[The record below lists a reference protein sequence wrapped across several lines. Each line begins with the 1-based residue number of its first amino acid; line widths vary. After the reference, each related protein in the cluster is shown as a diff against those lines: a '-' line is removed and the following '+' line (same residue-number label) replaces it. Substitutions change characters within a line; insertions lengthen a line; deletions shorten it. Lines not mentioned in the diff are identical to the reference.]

1 MALCSIEL
9 AKKMKTKKNWHSK
22 NQKPYIAG
30 NNYVFS
36 SCIKAI
42 TTLLIAIFLWAS
54 PASALTVSTGDY
66 RIQLLTDPSPPVA
79 GLETLTTL
87 KVLRVTDGLPAQH
100 GKIHIKFSEAADTD
114 EIDRIENEDL
124 STFNMVKGGDEH
136 GNYEIKSTFAKHA
149 PYYIDIVISEIEGIR
164 LLSPLRAGFT
174 VIPSPVG
181 HAGLKMMF
189 VLATVLVVFVF
200 FIFII
205 HAKLRKQ
212 SSDPIGFNYLDIP
225 WIKKILTWNYLQPLF
240 QIPLLIMFAIL
251 LFLAFFDIQDG
262 GKNLSTKLIWTVWW
276 AGVIFTFVL
285 VGRVWC
291 FMCPL
296 GAVSEWISNV
306 VKATRKLPVRMRNVW
321 LANLLFITLTW
332 IDITLGVVGI
342 PVLTGV
348 LFVVI
353 TVIAVATSL
362 IYERRTFCRYLC
374 PIGGII
380 GIYSMFSAVELR
392 SKDCSVCKSHN
403 KKECYV
409 GNNNGRGCPMFELV
423 PSMDSNN
430 ACNFCGECIKTCSR
444 NNISLRFRAFF
455 KDVWTTS
462 KYSLDEAALAI
473 VLVGVSIFVTGDMLE
488 PWEEWMA
495 AAKTLVPAELLG
507 IEYDYTIEVVAKSF
521 IYIFFSLILIPGA
534 LFLAS
539 IFSNRLVGQANHN
552 GLIKTLSIF
561 GYMFIPIGLSLH
573 LAHNAGHLLNESGG
587 VVPAIQRFINIYTP
601 FNAGEPDWLL
611 AAEPL
616 IDPSFLYWIQMSL
629 LLIFFVYSLYAGYRL
644 SLKNYKDG
652 SIAFR
657 ALFPMVVLSLAL
669 VTLSVYLLNLPMA
682 PRHLH

>member
-1 MALCSIEL
+1 M
-9 AKKMKTKKNWHSK
+9 
-22 NQKPYIAG
+22 
-30 NNYVFS
+30 
-36 SCIKAI
+36 
-42 TTLLIAIFLWAS
+42 AS
-54 PASALTVSTGDY
+54 PA
-66 RIQLLTDPSPPVA
+66 
-79 GLETLTTL
+79 
-87 KVLRVTDGLPAQH
+87 
-100 GKIHIKFSEAADTD
+100 
-114 EIDRIENEDL
+114 
-124 STFNMVKGGDEH
+124 
-136 GNYEIKSTFAKHA
+136 
-149 PYYIDIVISEIEGIR
+149 
-164 LLSPLRAGFT
+164 
-174 VIPSPVG
+174 G

-189 VLATVLVVFVF
+189 VLATVLMIFII

-205 HAKLRKQ
+205 NAKLKKQ
-212 SSDPIGFNYLDIP
+212 STDPVGFNFLDIP

-240 QIPLLIMFAIL
+240 QVPLLIMFAVL
-251 LFLAFFDIQDG
+251 VFLAFFDIQDG

-296 GAVSEWISNV
+296 GAVSEWLSNAV
-306 VKATRKLPVRMRNVW
+306 NATKKLPPRMRNVW
-321 LANLLFITLTW
+321 LANLLFIILTW
-332 IDITLGVVGI
+332 LDITLGVVSI

-348 LFVVI
+348 LFVAI
-353 TVIAVATSL
+353 TVIAIVTSL

-380 GIYSMFSAVELR
+380 GIYSLFSAVELR

-409 GNNNGRGCPMFELV
+409 GGDKGRGCPMFELV
-423 PSMDSNN
+423 QTMDSNN
-430 ACNFCGECIKTCSR
+430 ACNFCGECIKSCSR
-444 NNISLRFRAFF
+444 NNISLRFRPFF
-455 KDVWTTS
+455 KDAWTTS
-462 KYSLDEAALAI
+462 RYSLDEAALAI

-495 AAKTLVPAELLG
+495 AAKALVPAELLG

-521 IYIFFSLILIPGA
+521 LYVLFSLIIIPGA
-534 LFLAS
+534 LLLAS
-539 IFSNRLVGQANHN
+539 VFSNKLSGQANHN
-552 GLIKTLSIF
+552 GLVKTFTTF

-587 VVPAIQRFINIYTP
+587 ALPAVQRFINIYTP

-616 IDPSFLYWIQMSL
+616 IDASFLYWIQMSL

-644 SLKNYKDG
+644 SLKNYKNG

-657 ALFPMVVLSLAL
+657 ALLPMLLLSLVL
-669 VTLSVYLLNLPMA
+669 VTLNVYLLNLPMA
-682 PRHLH
+682 PRHIH